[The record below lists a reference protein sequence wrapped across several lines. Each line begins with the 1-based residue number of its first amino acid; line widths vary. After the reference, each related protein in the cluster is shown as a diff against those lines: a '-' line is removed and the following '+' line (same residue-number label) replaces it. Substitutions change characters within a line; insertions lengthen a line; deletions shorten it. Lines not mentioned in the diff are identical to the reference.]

1 METPKISIVTPS
13 LNQAAFIEDTI
24 RSVLDQ
30 NYPNLEYIIIDGG
43 STDGSVE
50 IIQKYADRLT
60 YWVSEPDKGQ
70 SEAIN
75 KGIRRA
81 TGDVVAYL
89 NSDDRLLPNAL
100 ELVRIWYNQPDGTSW
115 FSGACQFVEPDGTW
129 ISTWA
134 PHMPPGSKYI
144 IVTSP
149 WGVPQPA
156 CFWKRELFEKHGYF
170 REDFHYVFDTEFQIR
185 LVLNGERLAL
195 ATIPIASATI
205 HDQSKTGQSVGKG
218 NFWREVQRLVEIHPH
233 DRFPREEKAVIK
245 TVQWL
250 GEIGCPFPTGR
261 KRPSAG
267 DYWLSLRSQKRLTI
281 QKTGGA
287 VLRALG
293 LRQWVFP
300 IKDTR

>member
-156 CFWKRELFEKHGYF
+156 CVWKRELFEKHG
-170 REDFHYVFDTEFQIR
+170 
-185 LVLNGERLAL
+185 
-195 ATIPIASATI
+195 
-205 HDQSKTGQSVGKG
+205 
-218 NFWREVQRLVEIHPH
+218 
-233 DRFPREEKAVIK
+233 
-245 TVQWL
+245 
-250 GEIGCPFPTGR
+250 
-261 KRPSAG
+261 
-267 DYWLSLRSQKRLTI
+267 
-281 QKTGGA
+281 
-287 VLRALG
+287 
-293 LRQWVFP
+293 
-300 IKDTR
+300 